1 MRPKLG
7 VLDFW
12 PIQYKGP
19 LYRRLASRGNVDLE
33 VLYLSDKGYSATL
46 DSQFGVQVAWD
57 IDLLGGYK
65 HSFLTTKDCPT
76 AKLARVKALARWLGA
91 QDAVVVH
98 GYTNRWML
106 CAIALCRARRIP
118 YLLRGDSLPRGD
130 TTGFRY
136 LLRYVVVRAI
146 VCRSAVGLA
155 IGQLNMEF
163 YRRHKAN
170 EVVFAP
176 FSVDDS
182 RFALA
187 PATSRSELLA
197 QWGLSTDRAVILYCG
212 KLYPGKRP
220 LDLTAAIQLL
230 ACKVTTIF
238 VGDGLLAEKVRS
250 SLMPGAGVVTGFV
263 NQSELPIYYHAA
275 DIIVLPSETENW
287 GLVLNEAMA
296 AGVLPVVSDRVGAAP
311 DLVAGLGEIYPCGNI
326 ARLADALS
334 RALSLVNDPHTRDRV
349 RQHAARYS
357 LDRTAVGFEEAVF
370 EISRRAANKRSSDS
384 QQLSA
389 DRTTA
394 VSSERKINGKEPQ
407 Q

>member
-1 MRPKLG
+1 MSPKLG
-7 VLDFW
+7 VLDLW

-19 LYRRLASRGNVDLE
+19 LYRRLASRGNVDVE

-46 DSQFGVQVAWD
+46 DSQFGVPVAWD
-57 IDLLGGYK
+57 IDLLDGYK

-76 AKLARVKALARWLGA
+76 SKFARMNALARWLGA
-91 QDAVVVH
+91 HDAVVVH

-106 CAIALCRARRIP
+106 CAVAMCRARRIP

-130 TTGFRY
+130 STGFRR
-136 LLRYVVVRAI
+136 LLRYVIARTVV
-146 VCRSAVGLA
+146 CGSAAGLA
-155 IGQLNMEF
+155 IGQLNKEF
-163 YRRHKAN
+163 YRRHKARR
-170 EVVFAP
+170 VIFAP
-176 FSVDDS
+176 FSVDDG
-182 RFALA
+182 RFARV
-187 PATSRSELLA
+187 PVTSRSELLA
-197 QWGLSTDRAVILYCG
+197 QWKLSTDRAVILYCG

-238 VGDGLLAEKVRS
+238 VGDGLLAERVQS
-250 SLMPGAGVVTGFV
+250 SLMPGEGVVTGFV
-263 NQSELPIYYHAA
+263 NQSELPMYYHAA

-311 DLVAGLGEIYPCGNI
+311 DLVAGLGEVYPCGDI

-370 EISRRAANKRSSDS
+370 AISRKSATKGSSGG
-384 QQLSA
+384 QRLFHWPLG
-389 DRTTA
+389 RCFL
-394 VSSERKINGKEPQ
+394 
-407 Q
+407 

>member
-1 MRPKLG
+1 MSPKLG
-7 VLDFW
+7 ILDLW

-19 LYRRLASRGNVDLE
+19 LYRLLASRGNVDVE
-33 VLYLSDKGYSATL
+33 VLYLSDKGYNTTL

-57 IDLLGGYK
+57 IDLLSGYK

-76 AKLARVKALARWLGA
+76 SKFARVNALARWLSA
-91 QDAVVVH
+91 HDAVVVH

-106 CAIALCRARRIP
+106 CAMAMCRARRIP

-130 TTGFRY
+130 STGFRH
-136 LLRYVVVRAI
+136 LLRYVIARTVV
-146 VCRSAVGLA
+146 CGSAGGLA
-155 IGQLNMEF
+155 IGQLNKEF
-163 YRRHKAN
+163 YRRHKASR
-170 EVVFAP
+170 VIFAP

-182 RFALA
+182 RFARM

-197 QWGLSTDRAVILYCG
+197 QWGLSTDRTVILYCG

-220 LDLTAAIQLL
+220 LDLTAAIKLL
-230 ACKVTTIF
+230 DCKVTAIF
-238 VGDGLLAEKVRS
+238 VGDGLLAESVQS
-250 SLMPGAGVVTGFV
+250 SLMPGEGVVTGFV

-311 DLVAGLGEIYPCGNI
+311 DLVAGLGEIYPCGDI
-326 ARLADALS
+326 ARLAEALS
-334 RALSLVNDPHTRDRV
+334 HALPLVNDPYTRDRV

-370 EISRRAANKRSSDS
+370 AISRKGR
-384 QQLSA
+384 
-389 DRTTA
+389 
-394 VSSERKINGKEPQ
+394 
-407 Q
+407 